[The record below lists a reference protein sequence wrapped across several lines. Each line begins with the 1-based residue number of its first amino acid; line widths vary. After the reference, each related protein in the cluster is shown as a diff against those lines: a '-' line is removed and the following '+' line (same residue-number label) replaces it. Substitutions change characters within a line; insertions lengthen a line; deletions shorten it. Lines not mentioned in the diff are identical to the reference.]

1 MEDSDEDF
9 VVAKNRCAACGEVN
23 RPGHACASGVCKK
36 MRRVPKTVREAVLFN
51 PPTGASAPVA
61 SGKRKERT
69 LEDDLFGSDSSEDD
83 DCFI

>member
-23 RPGHACASGVCKK
+23 HPGKFCASGVRNK
-36 MRRVPKTVREAVLFN
+36 MRRVPKTVREAVLSK
-51 PPTGASAPVA
+51 PTGASAPVA

-69 LEDDLFGSDSSEDD
+69 LEDD
-83 DCFI
+83 

>member
-9 VVAKNRCAACGEVN
+9 VVAKARCATCGEVN
-23 RPGHACASGVCKK
+23 RPGHACASSVRKK
-36 MRRVPKTVREAVLFN
+36 TRRVPKKLREAALLK
-51 PPTGASAPVA
+51 PPTGASAPVV

-69 LEDDLFGSDSSEDD
+69 VEDDLFGSDSSEDD